1 MKPRKTNTLFESKR
15 KIESKIIR
23 YDLERSVSLFLFSTK
38 RNHRNDD
45 PRSSIYCAV
54 NAIIQ
59 RNAINEAYTMG
70 DPCFAISLSIPHTL
84 VQLICST
91 NKFPFVLEYC
101 SPRSLRE
108 ISRSRWINAFPSTIF
123 RTNATPAPPF
133 LLSFF
138 LFHFQINDYYYYY
151 SNDYQTTGKILIVLS
166 TWSSKGFPSKKEP
179 VRNRIVKKATT
190 DGNEIRRGKL
200 GEGEGSPSYF
210 PSRRLA
216 PPGI

>member
-1 MKPRKTNTLFESKR
+1 MEIIVFFNFKNLIIQFIFFLNNLCHYFKNTKPRKEDTLLESRR

-108 ISRSRWINAFPSTIF
+108 ISRSR
-123 RTNATPAPPF
+123 
-133 LLSFF
+133 
-138 LFHFQINDYYYYY
+138 
-151 SNDYQTTGKILIVLS
+151 
-166 TWSSKGFPSKKEP
+166 
-179 VRNRIVKKATT
+179 
-190 DGNEIRRGKL
+190 
-200 GEGEGSPSYF
+200 
-210 PSRRLA
+210 
-216 PPGI
+216 

>member
-123 RTNATPAPPF
+123 RANATPAPPF

-138 LFHFQINDYYYYY
+138 LFHFFKPIPEKRQLKLTIIIIII
-151 SNDYQTTGKILIVLS
+151 QTTIKRL
-166 TWSSKGFPSKKEP
+166 
-179 VRNRIVKKATT
+179 VK
-190 DGNEIRRGKL
+190 
-200 GEGEGSPSYF
+200 F
-210 PSRRLA
+210 
-216 PPGI
+216 